1 MKRQVT
7 ESDGQTRVIDE
18 DRRQLHRRRT
28 KEVRQTT
35 TLDCLCSGSHKW
47 SLYRQASQSLA
58 HLWRWFQERR
68 RAQFASKHLSVC
80 ETVSLG
86 EKRFLA
92 IAKVDGQHFLI
103 GGASNSVCMLARLE
117 NRRGFAEVFQEQSD
131 VLGRLV
137 I

>member
-1 MKRQVT
+1 MNRQVT
-7 ESDGQTRVIDE
+7 EPDWRTRVIDE

-28 KEVRQTT
+28 KEGRQTT
-35 TLDCLCSGSHKW
+35 TVDRLCSGSRWW
-47 SLYRQASQSLA
+47 SFYGKASRSLA
-58 HLWRWFQERR
+58 HFWRWFQERR
-68 RAQFASKHLSVC
+68 RAQFASKRLAVC